1 MNSNDI
7 AVYLHIPFC
16 VRRCLYCDYVSTTD
30 LSLKEEYFNALYKE
44 ITLKGKKL
52 KDRKVRTIYFGGG
65 TPSFTEEEFIL
76 QTFRSLQENMDL
88 SDLKEFTIE
97 VNPESVDE
105 KKVQLYKEIGIN
117 RISMGFQSTSDKIL
131 KTVGRAHDFNKGL
144 ESYKLLASFYDN
156 INVDFILGLPY
167 ENFETVNSNLE
178 FIEKMKPSHISY
190 YLLDSSHDTP
200 LKHFLETKEMK
211 LPDEDFVYE
220 LLDYIYDQL
229 EKLEYNRYEISS
241 WSLPNKEC
249 MHNKFYWY
257 NLDYVGFGVSAGGH
271 INNERYVNT
280 SDVKAYITK
289 LNNEE
294 LPYDTKNVNDEFTEL
309 IETLFLSLRLTRGI
323 TYDSLV
329 QRFPKNLVDNVL
341 NQLKKNLEEYISI
354 DDSIK
359 LTTKGLNFSRYVF
372 ENLLE
377 VSPT

>member
-1 MNSNDI
+1 
-7 AVYLHIPFC
+7 

-44 ITLKGKKL
+44 IALKGKKL

-105 KKVQLYKEIGIN
+105 KKVQFYKEIGIN

>member
-1 MNSNDI
+1 
-7 AVYLHIPFC
+7 VK
-16 VRRCLYCDYVSTTD
+16 RCLYCDYVSTTD
-30 LSLKEEYFNALYKE
+30 LSLKTEYFNALNKE
-44 ITLKGKKL
+44 IALKGEKL
-52 KDRKVRTIYFGGG
+52 KGRKVRTIYFGGG
-65 TPSFTEEEFIL
+65 TPSFVEEEFIL
-76 QTFRSLQENMDL
+76 QTFRSLQEHMDL
-88 SDLKEFTIE
+88 SGLKEFTIE

-105 KKVQLYKEIGIN
+105 EKVQLYKGIGIN

-144 ESYKLLASFYDN
+144 ESYELLASFYDN

-167 ENFETVNSNLE
+167 ENFKTVKNNLE
-178 FIEKMKPSHISY
+178 FIEKIKPSHISY

-200 LKHFLETKEMK
+200 LKHFLEIKEMK
-211 LPDEDFVYE
+211 LPEDDLVYE

-249 MHNKFYWY
+249 IHNKFYWY

-289 LNNEE
+289 LNDDE
-294 LPYDTKNVNDEFTEL
+294 LPYDTKNMNDEFTEL
-309 IETLFLSLRLTRGI
+309 IETLFMSLRLTRGI

-329 QRFPKNLVDNVL
+329 QRFSKNLVDNVL
-341 NQLKKNLEEYISI
+341 NQLKKSLEGYISI

-359 LTTKGLNFSRYVF
+359 LTPKGLNFSRFVF